1 MKKILLFIVFSLNF
15 FVSYSQTANDY
26 YDRGNAKQELKEYK
40 AAITDYDKAI
50 ELNPNFTE
58 AYSKRGNVKSLLQ
71 EYKEAI
77 LDYDKAIELNPNYYK
92 AYSNRAVAKQE
103 LKEYKEAIADFDKAI
118 ELNPKY
124 ALFYSNRGDLKQI
137 LKECKDAIT
146 DYDKAIELDPKY
158 TQAYIHRGDL
168 KQGLKEYKDAL
179 TDYDKAI
186 ELNPNR
192 SGSYN
197 NRGNVKQELQ
207 EYKSAL
213 ADYDKAIELNPN
225 FTEAYNNR
233 GNAKYNLQEYKNAIA
248 DYDKAIELNPNFT
261 EAYNS
266 KDIATKKVQ
275 EYKDSVAVL
284 DKAIELSP
292 NNISEVESNDYKSA
306 IDPYNQFDNFILF
319 TEDFG
324 DVRITFG
331 TNKSFITCKEM
342 KNHPYKAS
350 LSTGFS
356 GDRDITFK
364 LNEDVIVVKTNDL
377 LHNAFRYLYLS
388 SNKGDSKYEL
398 DPDNDKQNIIE
409 TLVEFINPEVNKLLF
424 DKNAVFEISRS
435 QAIRF
440 NGFNATIWMKTND
453 GTSVKFTMN
462 MDGLL
467 YSEKDKTGN
476 RVILDIVKYEN
487 KQLTFKH
494 VDKLRKIN
502 KTLTLSNIAD

>member
-15 FVSYSQTANDY
+15 FVSYSQVANDY

-40 AAITDYDKAI
+40 AAIIDYDKAI

-103 LKEYKEAIADFDKAI
+103 LKEYKEAIVDFDKAI

-137 LKECKDAIT
+137 LKEYKEAIT
-146 DYDKAIELDPKY
+146 DYNMAIELDPKY
-158 TQAYIHRGDL
+158 TLAYIHRGDL

-179 TDYDKAI
+179 ADYDKAI

-197 NRGNVKQELQ
+197 NRGNAKQELK
-207 EYKSAL
+207 EYKA
-213 ADYDKAIELNPN
+213 AIIDYDKALELNPN
-225 FTEAYNNR
+225 FTEAFNNR
-233 GNAKYNLQEYKNAIA
+233 GNAKYNLQEYKNAIV
-248 DYDKAIELNPNFT
+248 DYDKAIELNPNFI
-261 EAYNS
+261 EAYYN
-266 KDIATKKVQ
+266 KDLAVKKLQ
-275 EYKDSVAVL
+275 ECKDSVADF

-292 NNISEVESNDYKSA
+292 NNIPEIESNDYKEA
-306 IDPYNQFDNFILF
+306 VDPYNQFDNFILF

-350 LSTGFS
+350 LSTGYAE
-356 GDRDITFK
+356 DKVLTFDLRK
-364 LNEDVIVVKTNDL
+364 DVIIIKTNEL
-377 LHNAFRYLYLS
+377 LHNAFRYLDLS
-388 SNKGDSKYEL
+388 SNKGNSTYDIDS
-398 DPDNDKQNIIE
+398 DKIIK
-409 TLVEFINPEVNKLLF
+409 TLVEYVNPEVNKLLF

-440 NGFNATIWMKTND
+440 NGFNATIWMRTND
-453 GTSVKFTMN
+453 DTSVKFTMN

-487 KQLTFKH
+487 KQLTFKY